1 MKILV
6 KVNIPIQ
13 NMPNQ
18 SYEGKKS
25 EEQDSV
31 LNIIEKFKFHPSIK
45 LIKSKHK
52 GLSSSFN
59 FKFATINEVKK
70 SITNLDPKTTSQ
82 KEDISICILKK
93 CRFLCKLC
101 VQ

>member
-1 MKILV
+1 
-6 KVNIPIQ
+6 
-13 NMPNQ
+13 MPNQ
-18 SYEGKKS
+18 SYECNKS

-31 LNIIEKFKFHPSIK
+31 LNIIEKFMFHPSIK
-45 LIKSKHK
+45 LIKSKIK

-82 KEDISICILKK
+82 KEDICICIFKK